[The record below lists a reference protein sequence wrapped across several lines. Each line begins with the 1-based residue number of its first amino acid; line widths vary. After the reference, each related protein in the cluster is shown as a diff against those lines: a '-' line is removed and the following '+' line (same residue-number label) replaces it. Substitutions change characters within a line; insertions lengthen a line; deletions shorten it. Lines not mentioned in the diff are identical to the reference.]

1 MKKRWLKLFLYSF
14 IITFSVLALSGT
26 IYYVSATLL
35 IDPAGESIRK
45 GQEALADNRL
55 DDAEKYFK
63 RALKSN
69 ETSTDGR
76 VGLADVYVKKGQIG
90 EAVNVLK
97 EGISLSLG
105 VYEYYEKIIRIYTE
119 NNMIAEA
126 RSFINA
132 ISNQFVSR
140 KLRDN
145 MPASV
150 TASPEPGQYDKAIS
164 VKLSSSEGAKIY
176 YTTDG
181 SQPTLQSTLYD
192 GKSISVKETIT
203 LRAFAVNDKMIL
215 SETELS
221 ASYIV
226 VQTNKKYTFVDPKV
240 ETIVR
245 AMLNV
250 PDGDVTYKQILSIRK
265 FTNIDAA
272 GNPFEGAITRL
283 DDILQMKNLSEL
295 TLAGEQMITD
305 YSGLSSLPVL
315 RTLTLRSC
323 GINDTTFKAIA
334 SNTMLISLDLSQNTI
349 SDITQISGMN
359 NLSYLSLSNNMIA
372 DFTPLSA
379 LTSLKTLDISKNLAS
394 DISALSTLGHLN
406 ELKADNNQI
415 TDFSP
420 VCSLSS
426 LARLDLS
433 DNQIM
438 VVPDMARLTAL
449 TELDLSG
456 NNVANLVPLA
466 VCGSLDSLDISRNA
480 VYDLAPLSNLR
491 LTRLIASD
499 NHIPS
504 LAPVASMRQLKILDV
519 SGNYLSDISPL
530 ASLPQLESLYISRN
544 DIWDV
549 SGLGSISSLREI
561 YCSDIP
567 ADDYSAINTQVVRV
581 YR

>member
-14 IITFSVLALSGT
+14 IITFSVLTLSGT

-35 IDPAGESIRK
+35 TDPAGESIRK
-45 GQEALADNRL
+45 GQEALADDRL

-63 RALKSN
+63 KALKSN

-76 VGLADVYVKKGQIG
+76 VGLADVYVKKGDVG
-90 EAVNVLK
+90 KAVDVLK

-105 VYEYYEKIIRIYTE
+105 VYEYYEKIISIYTQ

-132 ISNQFVSR
+132 VSNQFVSR
-140 KLRDN
+140 KLREN

-192 GKSISVKETIT
+192 GNSISVKETIT

-215 SETELS
+215 SETELN

-240 ETIVR
+240 EAIVR
-245 AMLNV
+245 AALNM
-250 PDGDVTYKQILSIRK
+250 PTGDITYKQILSIRK

-272 GNPFEGAITRL
+272 GNPFEGAITSL
-283 DDILQMKNLSEL
+283 DDITQMKNLSEL
-295 TLAGEQMITD
+295 TLAGEQMIAD

-315 RTLTLRSC
+315 RTLTLRGC
-323 GINDTTFKAIA
+323 GISDTSFKAIA
-334 SNTMLISLDLSQNTI
+334 ANTMLISLNLSQNTI

-379 LTSLKTLDISKNLAS
+379 LTSLKTLDISKNLAA
-394 DISALSTLGHLN
+394 DISALSSLTHLN
-406 ELKADNNQI
+406 ELLADSNQI

-420 VCSLSS
+420 LRPLSS
-426 LARLDLS
+426 LTRLDLS
-433 DNQIM
+433 DNQIAAL
-438 VVPDMARLTAL
+438 PDMATFAAL
-449 TELDLSG
+449 SELDLSG
-456 NNVANLVPLA
+456 NIVANLMPLA
-466 VCGSLDSLDISRNA
+466 VCSSLDSLDISRNA
-480 VYDLAPLSNLR
+480 VYDLAPLSNLG
-491 LTRLIASD
+491 LTRLIAAD
-499 NHIPS
+499 NQILSVVP
-504 LAPVASMRQLKILDV
+504 AASMRQLRVLDV
-519 SGNYLSDISPL
+519 SRNYLSDISPL
-530 ASLPQLESLYISRN
+530 SSLPQLESVYIGGN

-549 SGLGSISSLREI
+549 SDLGSISSLREI
-561 YCSDIP
+561 YCSSIP
-567 ADDYSAINTQVVRV
+567 ADDFSAINTHVVRV

>member
-35 IDPAGESIRK
+35 TDPASESIRK
-45 GQEALADNRL
+45 GQEALAENRL
-55 DDAEKYFK
+55 DDAEKYFNK
-63 RALKSN
+63 ALKSN
-69 ETSTDGR
+69 ETSIDGR
-76 VGLADVYVKKGQIG
+76 VGLADVYVKRGNIR

-126 RSFINA
+126 RSFINS

-145 MPASV
+145 MPSPV
-150 TASPEPGQYDKAIS
+150 TASPEPGQYDKEIS

-192 GKSISVKETIT
+192 GKSIKVKEPIT
-203 LRAFAVNDKMIL
+203 LRAFAVNDKMLL
-215 SETELS
+215 SETELN

-226 VQTNKKYTFVDPKV
+226 VETSKKYTFVDPKV
-240 ETIVR
+240 EAIVR
-245 AMLNV
+245 ASLNM
-250 PDGDVTYKQILSIRK
+250 PEGDITYKQILSIRK
-265 FTNIDAA
+265 FSNIDAN
-272 GNPFEGAITRL
+272 GNPFEGTITRL

-295 TLAGEQMITD
+295 TLTGEQMIAD
-305 YSGLSSLPVL
+305 FSGLSSLPVL

-323 GINDTTFKAIA
+323 GINDTSFKVIA
-334 SNTMLISLDLSQNTI
+334 SNTMLISLDLSQNMI

-359 NLSYLSLSNNMIA
+359 NLSYLSLSNNMIS
-372 DFTPLSA
+372 DFTPLTVLS
-379 LTSLKTLDISKNLAS
+379 SLKTLDISKNLAS
-394 DISALSTLGHLN
+394 NISALSNLVHLT

-415 TDFSP
+415 TDFTP
-420 VCSLSS
+420 VCSISS
-426 LARLDLS
+426 LTRLDLS

-438 VVPDMARLTAL
+438 VIPDMARLTAL

-456 NNVANLVPLA
+456 NNVSNLVPLA
-466 VCGSLDSLDISRNA
+466 VCNSLDSLDISRN
-480 VYDLAPLSNLR
+480 VVNNLAPLSNLR
-491 LTRLIASD
+491 ITRLIAAD
-499 NHIPS
+499 NQIPS
-504 LAPVASMRQLKILDV
+504 LVPVASMRQLKILDV

-530 ASLPQLESLYISRN
+530 ATLPQLESLYINRN

-549 SGLGSISSLREI
+549 STLGSISSLREI

-567 ADDYSAINTQVVRV
+567 ADDFSDINTNVVRI